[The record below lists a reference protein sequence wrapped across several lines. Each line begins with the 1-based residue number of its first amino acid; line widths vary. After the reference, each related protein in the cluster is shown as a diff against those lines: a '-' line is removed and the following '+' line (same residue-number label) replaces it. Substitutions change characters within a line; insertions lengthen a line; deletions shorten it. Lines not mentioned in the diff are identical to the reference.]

1 MTRVLLAEDDTSIS
15 EPLSRALRREGYQV
29 EITEDGPTT
38 LGRALSDGVDLILL
52 DIGLPELD
60 GLEVCR
66 RVRAEGHAVPV
77 LILTARADEVDTV
90 VGLDAGA
97 DDYVTKPFRLAELL
111 ARVRALLRRGTTA
124 EVPGTVG
131 EVRVDAEARRAWH
144 GDIELDLTTKEFDL
158 LWILLRDAGKVVTRE
173 QIMREVWDAKW
184 WTSTKTLDMH
194 ISWLRRKLGD
204 DAHHPRFITT
214 VRGVGFRFERGDFY
228 MRRRLW
234 LFTSAVAVIAALV
247 AAVPLLVVAADRD
260 HFMLALGLPLLAAAI
275 AAAVAL
281 SGAVARRAARPVE
294 ELAEAAGR
302 LGTGDPR
309 PVGRRYGV
317 TELDQVADGLDSASR
332 RVTQLLTAD
341 RELAIDASHQL
352 RSPLTALSMRLEEM
366 IASADDPA
374 VVREEGTA
382 ALAQA
387 ERLADVVSQLL
398 SPARRVGAGSAGK
411 ISVDRIV
418 LQQITEWEP
427 AFRRAGRK
435 MVLIGDSRLQAYVTP
450 GGLAQVIATLLDNA
464 LMHGQGTVTIRR
476 SQSASSVVIEVEDEG
491 NGVPA
496 ELVSR
501 IFERSVSG
509 RPEGTG
515 LGLALAR
522 TMATADGGR
531 IVLARRKPPVFA
543 VFLPRN
549 PPGHQAK
556 ARRSGPA

>member
-1 MTRVLLAEDDTSIS
+1 MLGQHRRLMAVRGGAWRVAAGAMAEVAA
-15 EPLSRALRREGYQV
+15 R
-29 EITEDGPTT
+29 
-38 LGRALSDGVDLILL
+38 
-52 DIGLPELD
+52 
-60 GLEVCR
+60 CR
-66 RVRAEGHAVPV
+66 CVRASPPWLSA
-77 LILTARADEVDTV
+77 ARGRCCAL
-90 VGLDAGA
+90 GL
-97 DDYVTKPFRLAELL
+97 
-111 ARVRALLRRGTTA
+111 
-124 EVPGTVG
+124 
-131 EVRVDAEARRAWH
+131 
-144 GDIELDLTTKEFDL
+144 
-158 LWILLRDAGKVVTRE
+158 
-173 QIMREVWDAKW
+173 
-184 WTSTKTLDMH
+184 
-194 ISWLRRKLGD
+194 
-204 DAHHPRFITT
+204 
-214 VRGVGFRFERGDFY
+214 
-228 MRRRLW
+228 
-234 LFTSAVAVIAALV
+234 
-247 AAVPLLVVAADRD
+247 PLLVVAA
-260 HFMLALGLPLLAAAI
+260 AI
-275 AAAVAL
+275 ARCAGCVLARVAVAPG
-281 SGAVARRAARPVE
+281 GAAGRRPVE

-332 RVTQLLTAD
+332 RVTNLLTAD

-352 RSPLTALSMRLEEM
+352 RTPLTALSMRLEEM
-366 IASADDPA
+366 IASADDPD

-387 ERLADVVSQLL
+387 ERLADVVTQLL
-398 SPARRVGAGSAGK
+398 SPARRVGAGSAGL
-411 ISVDRIV
+411 ISVDKIV

-435 MVLIGDSRLQAYVTP
+435 MVLIGESRLQAYVTP

-464 LMHGQGTVTIRR
+464 LMHGKGTVTIRR
-476 SQSASSVVIEVEDEG
+476 TQSASSVVIEVEDEG

-531 IVLARRKPPVFA
+531 IVLARRRPPVFA

-549 PPGHQAK
+549 PPAGQAK
-556 ARRSGPA
+556 AARSGPA